1 MPAGRPLKFAS
12 AEEMQVKIDAY
23 FREREAEEKP
33 ISITGL
39 ANYLDTYRDLLC
51 NYAEKDEFHD
61 TIKKAK
67 QRVEQFYEERL
78 IYQNAAG
85 PIFALKNF
93 DWKDSQSLEVE
104 NKDPLKGRTLE
115 DLLELEQSIIART
128 AGRRESSLDS
138 DSKD

>member
-12 AEEMQVKIDAY
+12 PAEMQAKIDAY
-23 FREREAEEKP
+23 FKEREAEEKP

-39 ANYLDTYRDLLC
+39 ANYLDTYRELLC
-51 NYAEKDEFHD
+51 NYAEKDEFAD

-115 DLLELEQSIIART
+115 DLLELERAIIART
-128 AGRRESSLDS
+128 AGRREPGMDTDS
-138 DSKD
+138 QE